1 VSGGAAQPVHVGVAQ
16 RLVAPP
22 LRFVR
27 DWLARFLE
35 LQGFDR
41 AVALAGQAF
50 TALVPLLIV
59 YGAITSNVS
68 GRVFAD
74 QLISVPSASAAPRPR
89 TCARRSRLRPTS
101 RAASAARG
109 DLLVFSALSFTRALQ
124 RLYQLAWEQ
133 PSLGMRAAKWGL
145 IWLVIAVVTMTMRP
159 LVLGGLHG
167 VVRVV
172 LSIALAGVV
181 WLITPYVLLARRVSW
196 RRLAPAA
203 LLTGVGMTGPGALL
217 GDVDAALGRDVG
229 GPVRVDRARRRA
241 AWLAGRIR
249 ARARGGC
256 CGRRGDRGAPPP
268 PPPQNGR
275 SWRDVPGRPSAP
287 REPASPAGVMPRHPG
302 VGEGWSRPWDPP
314 RRSIAHRTPP
324 AWPSCRAG
332 RS

>member
-59 YGAITSNVS
+59 YGAITSNAS

-89 TCARRSRLRPTS
+89 TCGRRSRLRPTS

-159 LVLGGLHG
+159 LVLGGLHR

-172 LSIALAGVV
+172 LSIALAGRGVAHHA
-181 WLITPYVLLARRVSW
+181 IRPARRA
-196 RRLAPAA
+196 RLVAA
-203 LLTGVGMTGPGALL
+203 A
-217 GDVDAALGRDVG
+217 
-229 GPVRVDRARRRA
+229 RARRPPDRRGHDGPWRSARRCGCRARSRRRRPCSGRSGSPSRCLAGWSDTGSCSWWLLRA
-241 AWLAGRIR
+241 AR
-249 ARARGGC
+249 
-256 CGRRGDRGAPPP
+256 
-268 PPPQNGR
+268 
-275 SWRDVPGRPSAP
+275 
-287 REPASPAGVMPRHPG
+287 
-302 VGEGWSRPWDPP
+302 
-314 RRSIAHRTPP
+314 
-324 AWPSCRAG
+324 
-332 RS
+332 